1 VRVRPHHILRNKPTI
16 SFAQI
21 IGYSWPL
28 CNKTVVRESKK
39 QKEVDVGGHYCWRL
53 WGRNAANRGQVA
65 SMTMR
70 QLATRR
76 RPIGMSRNVMDAS

>member
-1 VRVRPHHILRNKPTI
+1 VRVRPHILGNKPTI

-28 CNKTVVRESKK
+28 SNKTVVREQE

-76 RPIGMSRNVMDAS
+76 RPIGMSRIVMDAS